1 MKSMKR
7 GDQAAEWPG
16 AKDPT
21 QRLSLVTTGG
31 LILLMLLYLCLTLYS
46 STKLAEHTESISSH
60 SFEVV
65 IAAGDVKTALSEMQI
80 RAERLT
86 KYNSAADIGLV
97 RDALA
102 DLEKSITA
110 PMQTIDSQYLGSAAD
125 VQALAATLAQLEQ
138 ELDACMAFAAAAP
151 LDEIEGYE
159 QVHLYPLYQQAAA
172 QVEKI
177 VSTAQARKL
186 QYGDLAESLRR
197 RTLVSSL
204 ILMALMIGGL
214 LLSQRILR
222 RQRQA
227 LIDRGLLFDNLS
239 LSIDDS
245 FLISDAQSGRLFYT
259 ALNVERVLGHTVERM
274 EDAYQG
280 FAPADA
286 EAIRQAVASP
296 DFQSPI
302 IRQLPYAHPNGEKRW
317 ISLRVYRAKGVKAPQ
332 IITVFSDCTEE
343 ILSRQVLQ
351 DAMNNAER
359 ANEAKSVFLSRMSH
373 EIRTPLNAIIGMTTI
388 AAASVKDPAKVQD
401 CLGKITFSSKHL
413 LMLIN
418 DVLDMSKI
426 ESDKMV
432 LQNEPFDL
440 FQVINNFVSTI
451 YAQAKAKGVDFAEG
465 MEGFNGQ
472 AQYLGDP
479 LRLSQIL
486 LNLGSNAVKFT
497 APGGRVRLGVSRLAS
512 SGGID
517 TLRFTMADTGIGME
531 PQALE
536 RIFMPFEQADASI
549 AGRFGGTGL
558 GMSITKNLVALM
570 NGHIDVQ
577 SAPGVGTTFTVDLP
591 FQRTIAPVDQPDFSQ
606 QGLHAL
612 VVDDEQTVCEE
623 TAALLEGIKIQAD
636 WVLDGEAAVARVT
649 EAQRRDHAYDFCL
662 IDWRM
667 PGIDGLEV
675 TRRIRA
681 SVGFGLPIVMIS
693 AYDCSEIE
701 AAAKEAGVNAFL
713 PKPLYR
719 SSVYATVK
727 EALAQHGPAAGEPA
741 AVSTRLRGKRLLV
754 AEDNELNRQILG
766 AAGHARH
773 PGRMR
778 RRRPPGPGP
787 LFAVCPRLLRRRA
800 DGCADARDGRLRGR
814 PLPARL
820 LPPRC
825 HGHPHHRHHGQ
836 RLQRRHRRRAGLRH
850 ERPCQQTHRYRPAVH
865 TAAGISVIQIKA
877 GCK

>member
-373 EIRTPLNAIIGMTTI
+373 EIRTPMNAIIGMSTI
-388 AAASVKDPAKVQD
+388 GQLKLNDKSRVQD
-401 CLGKITFSSKHL
+401 CFNKIDTSSRYL
-413 LMLIN
+413 LSLIN
-418 DVLDMSKI
+418 DILDMSKI
-426 ESDKMV
+426 ETGKMTIAHDSFDFTDLV
-432 LQNEPFDL
+432 REINSIIYQQTVEQGIAFEMHHQEPL
-440 FQVINNFVSTI
+440 ERCYI
-451 YAQAKAKGVDFAEG
+451 
-465 MEGFNGQ
+465 
-472 AQYLGDP
+472 GDA
-479 LRLSQIL
+479 LRLKQIL
-486 LNLGSNAVKFT
+486 MNLLSNALKYT
-497 APGGRVRLGVSRLAS
+497 PSGGRVLVDICEQKRTNGFAY
-512 SGGID
+512 
-517 TLRFTMADTGIGME
+517 LRFTVEDTGVGMSE
-531 PQALE
+531 AFMS
-536 RIFMPFEQADASI
+536 RIFQPFEQEGADQARNRVGS
-549 AGRFGGTGL
+549 GL
-558 GMSITKNLVALM
+558 GLSIVYNLVHM
-570 NGHIDVQ
+570 MGGSIEVKSKKGQ
-577 SAPGVGTTFTVDLP
+577 GSAFTVLLP
-591 FQRTIAPVDQPDFSQ
+591 FELVQDDDERERRRKSSELLQDLQV
-606 QGLHAL
+606 L
-612 VVDDEQTVCEE
+612 VVDDDEVVGEQ
-623 TAALLEGIKIQAD
+623 
-636 WVLDGEAAVARVT
+636 AVAILADIGAKACWVDSGCKAVESVRRAA
-649 EAQRRDHAYDFCL
+649 AQGWGYDIAM
-662 IDWRM
+662 IDWLM
-667 PGIDGLEV
+667 PDMDGMET
-675 TRRIRA
+675 TRRIRQI
-681 SVGFGLPIVMIS
+681 VGPDTTIIIIS
-693 AYDCSEIE
+693 AYDWSSIE
-701 AAAKEAGVNAFL
+701 TEARAAGADYFL
-713 PKPLYR
+713 SKPLFR
-719 SSVYATVK
+719 SSLRDTFLRMDLHHQPAQGAEEETG
-727 EALAQHGPAAGEPA
+727 LAEMR
-741 AVSTRLRGKRLLV
+741 VLL
-754 AEDNELNRQILG
+754 AEDNELNMEIARSLLEMHGVAVECTRNGQEAVDRF
-766 AAGHARH
+766 AAGPEGCFDAVLMDI
-773 PGRMR
+773 RMPVMDGLAATR
-778 RRRPPGPGP
+778 AIRA
-787 LFAVCPRLLRRRA
+787 LPR
-800 DGCADARDGRLRGR
+800 GDARTVPILAMTANAFDDDI
-814 PLPARL
+814 
-820 LPPRC
+820 
-825 HGHPHHRHHGQ
+825 
-836 RLQRRHRRRAGLRH
+836 
-850 ERPCQQTHRYRPAVH
+850 EKSK
-865 TAAGISVIQIKA
+865 AAGMNAHLAKPIDAQKLYQTLYDFIY
-877 GCK
+877 GEEG